1 MSGDLNYKKPV
12 YVLITAAR
20 NEGYY
25 IEETIQSIGKQT
37 ILPLKWI
44 IINDGSTDNT
54 EDIIHK
60 YLSEFNY
67 IEYEKLDSGANR
79 NFASKVYAINRAAN
93 MLIAFP
99 YDYIG
104 ILDADITLNESY
116 YEEVLEMFENNS
128 KLGIAGGVLKEYD
141 GIRFV
146 NRIYSPW
153 SVSGGIQLFR
163 RKCYE
168 EIGGL
173 IPLKWGGED
182 AIAEAAA
189 RMHKWEVKS
198 FPDINGYHHRA
209 TGTGNDAGILST
221 CFQRGLQDHFYGV
234 HPIYQIGRCI
244 RRIFVRPFLLGSFLQ
259 MLGFIWPY
267 FKKETIDIP
276 REIFEHI
283 RKEQLKRI
291 FKIFYA

>member
-1 MSGDLNYKKPV
+1 LNYKKPA
-12 YVLITAAR
+12 YVLITAAK
-20 NEGYY
+20 NEESY
-25 IEETIQSIGKQT
+25 IEKTIRSIGRQT
-37 ILPLKWI
+37 ILPIKWI

-54 EDIIHK
+54 ENIINK
-60 YLSEFNY
+60 YLHEFNY
-67 IEYEKLDSGANR
+67 IESEILDSSANR
-79 NFASKVYAINRAAN
+79 NFASKVYAINRAEDKI
-93 MLIAFP
+93 IAFP

-104 ILDADITLNESY
+104 ILDADITLQESY
-116 YEEVLEMFENNS
+116 YEKVLEMFENNS

-141 GIRFV
+141 GVRFV

-198 FPDINGYHHRA
+198 FPDIIGYHHRA
-209 TGTGNDAGILST
+209 TGTGNDAGLLST
-221 CFQRGLQDHFYGV
+221 CFQRGLQDYFYGV

-259 MLGFIWPY
+259 MSGFIWPY
-267 FKKETIDIP
+267 LKNETIDIP
-276 REIFEHI
+276 REIFDHI
-283 RKEQLKRI
+283 RKEQLKRM
-291 FKIFYA
+291 FKIFHA